1 MCTILFYGVFCVKL
15 DAYLNQW
22 NHWLNEMLDWV
33 CLHDFYFIK
42 HILPLI
48 YLYRTNKSNRLT
60 ETKSIGLKLNT
71 IQYLSIEKTLAHT
84 RTMDK
89 SKIGITTE
97 YTRHDDVLQC
107 LSIPN
112 VIESKWKHRT
122 EQLLMALFMSILEYA
137 LKYTLHS
144 LCVSVCCA
152 MHAQDFDYMVWH

>member
-1 MCTILFYGVFCVKL
+1 MILNLMKFWRLVHHLMVCLVLTMNLYVDFSRMFFFKKIFNFTFNNKILCTILFYGVFCVKL

-97 YTRHDDVLQC
+97 YIC
-107 LSIPN
+107 
-112 VIESKWKHRT
+112 
-122 EQLLMALFMSILEYA
+122 
-137 LKYTLHS
+137 
-144 LCVSVCCA
+144 
-152 MHAQDFDYMVWH
+152 